1 MVLKLSLQLS
11 EMLLKNQNQNNI
23 SEKEIDSIK
32 NLIKEIEEHNKKRTF
47 TNKMDIKYIRTETQ
61 ERTSKWKYKILYSE
75 AGIIYN

>member
-61 ERTSKWKYKILYSE
+61 ERTSK
-75 AGIIYN
+75 